1 MAFQALT
8 HGQEVNV
15 PSETLLDFTLAQPV
29 TIILPPKKAAPSE
42 Q

>member
-1 MAFQALT
+1 MAYQALT

-29 TIILPPKKAAPSE
+29 TITLPPKKTAPSE